1 MDYFN
6 YDNTFILSSA
16 KQLILFH
23 YFDGHF
29 ITHDINF
36 ALFSIEA
43 DLTAATSVRIPYS
56 KILSSAEEKKQ

>member
-6 YDNTFILSSA
+6 YDNTFILCSA

-36 ALFSIEA
+36 SYFDIEE
-43 DLTAATSVRIPYS
+43 DLTCATSVRIPYS
-56 KILSSAEEKKQ
+56 KFSKVEDKKQ